1 MKFFTNKG
9 IWSKII
15 IALIIVLVFEFI
27 VAKPSLGSDIDKV
40 EFGGKLL
47 APVISLGV
55 TLADA
60 GIQIMQSSIMGTN
73 ESLIHIDTSSTW
85 WTLFK
90 DLIKVVVFA
99 AAVVATLAS
108 GGILAGVVAAAAALV
123 FGDAAMALYNSAM
136 ENTLNGIKNSV
147 VGYDKDRLPDD
158 LYLPT
163 YSISPEEIFQG
174 KILLFNV
181 DFFGKGKTIQEQK
194 DAEGNIDYYYYKN
207 DNNEEVRT
215 SPQDIGQDLS
225 ETISRWYVALRN
237 IGLVMMLIILLYVG
251 IRMLLSTLASDKA
264 KYKQMLTDW
273 FMGIVILFTIHYVMV
288 FAVTIV
294 NGITKVVSSSVE
306 SNAFTVVM
314 EDKDDKISQVL
325 EESGG
330 DMTKFIDESTGRKVI
345 SWPTN
350 LMGSLRLRAQLA
362 NWGSEY
368 IGYAICFIVL
378 VIFTGFFVLTYMK
391 RVLYMAFLTLMAPL
405 VAVTYPIDKLSDGSA
420 QGFNKWFKE
429 YIFNLLIQ
437 PMHLLLYYVLI
448 TSAFDLAG
456 KNVIYALVAMGFMI
470 PAEKILRSFFGFDKS
485 STAPSMA
492 TGAAVG
498 MGLAQLM
505 KPKPPKLAGGKKA
518 IGGNSSKGGDSSNG
532 GDSSED
538 SGKIHT
544 PSTSFNTEEVLANSV
559 QNKEHQERQQ
569 AIDELRKEDTSQ
581 EAQDYLDNEQAKLDA
596 DRMKNEQLNINN
608 DSQAQLDANKPI
620 GKQVEMQGNQ
630 GLSKTVLKKP
640 TIGQRTKRYAA
651 AKGAQAVRAI
661 KKGARDL
668 PGNALRTSGRI
679 LGAGAGAALGLA
691 GGIAQG
697 DLGKAATY
705 AAGGATLGSA
715 VGKGTGEV
723 LANSVD
729 SGMNKIA
736 EKAGW
741 SQETSK
747 QAFDRVKNS
756 KQYENIVNYDQMQ
769 KSKKQNKEYLKETY
783 GNTKEGKAKV
793 KEMLKEG
800 GAFEQ
805 MYSNGVTDI
814 KDMVTIQNM
823 KDENMIN
830 NYKEG
835 IAIAK
840 SSEEVGKEY
849 KGLNAQKWNDEWKRR
864 YTKNGLD
871 EKQAQKAAAGTME
884 RIEAFNKIK
893 KKL

>member
-884 RIEAFNKIK
+884 RIETFNKIK

>member
-1 MKFFTNKG
+1 MKFFTNKS

-85 WTLFK
+85 WNIFK
-90 DLIKVVVFA
+90 DLVKVVVFA

-108 GGILAGVVAAAAALV
+108 GGILAGVVAGAALLV
-123 FGDAAMALYNSAM
+123 FGDAAGALYSSAM
-136 ENTLNGIKNSV
+136 DNTLNGIKNSV

-181 DFFGKGKTIQEQK
+181 DFFGKGKTIQEKK
-194 DAEGNIDYYYYKN
+194 DAEGNTDYYYYMN

-306 SNAFTVVM
+306 SNAFTVVI
-314 EDKDDKISQVL
+314 EDRDDKISQVL
-325 EESGG
+325 EEGG
-330 DMTKFIDESTGRKVI
+330 DEMKEFIDESTGKKVI

-378 VIFTGFFVLTYMK
+378 VIFTGFFILTYMK

-569 AIDELRKEDTSQ
+569 TIDELRKEDTSQ

-596 DRMKNEQLNINN
+596 DRMKNELNN

-620 GKQVEMQGNQ
+620 VKQVEMQGNQ
-630 GLSKTVLKKP
+630 GLEKTVLKKP
-640 TIGQRTKRYAA
+640 TIKQRTKRYAA

-679 LGAGAGAALGLA
+679 LGAGAGVALGLA

-741 SQETSK
+741 SEETSK

-756 KQYENIVNYDQMQ
+756 KQYENIVNYDEMQ
-769 KSKKQNKEYLKETY
+769 KSKKQNKQYLKETY
-783 GNTKEGKAKV
+783 GNTKEGKEKV

-805 MYSNGVTDI
+805 MYSNGVTNI
-814 KDMVTIQNM
+814 KDMVTVQNM

-849 KGLNAQKWNDEWKRR
+849 KGLNAKKWNEEWKRR

-871 EKQAQKAAAGTME
+871 EKQAQKAADGTME
-884 RIEAFNKIK
+884 RIETFNKIK

>member
-1 MKFFTNKG
+1 MKFFTNKS

-85 WTLFK
+85 WNIFK
-90 DLIKVVVFA
+90 DLVKIVVFA

-108 GGILAGVVAAAAALV
+108 GGILAGVVAGAALLV
-123 FGDAAMALYNSAM
+123 FGDAASALYSSAM
-136 ENTLNGIKNSV
+136 DNTLNGIKNSV

-181 DFFGKGKTIQEQK
+181 DFFGKGKTIQEKK
-194 DAEGNIDYYYYKN
+194 DADGNTDYYYYIN

-325 EESGG
+325 EEGG
-330 DMTKFIDESTGRKVI
+330 EDMKAFIDESTGKKVI

-378 VIFTGFFVLTYMK
+378 VIFTGFFILTYMK

-485 STAPSMA
+485 ATAPSMA

-505 KPKPPKLAGGKKA
+505 KPKPPKLSGGKKA
-518 IGGNSSKGGDSSNG
+518 IGGNSSNG
-532 GDSSED
+532 GENSSKD
-538 SGKIHT
+538 DGKIHT
-544 PSTSFNTEEVLANSV
+544 PSTSFNTEAVLANSI
-559 QNKEHQERQQ
+559 QNNGHEERQQ
-569 AIDELRKEDTSQ
+569 AIDQLRKEDTSQ
-581 EAQDYLDNEQAKLDA
+581 EAQSYLDEEQAKLDA
-596 DRMKNEQLNINN
+596 DRMKNKQLNMDN
-608 DSQAQLDANKPI
+608 DGQTQLNANIPTEKQI
-620 GKQVEMQGNQ
+620 GMQESQ
-630 GLSKTVLKKP
+630 GLSKSVLKKP
-640 TIGQRTKRYAA
+640 TIKQRAKRYTA
-651 AKGAQAVRAI
+651 AKGAQAGRAI
-661 KKGARDL
+661 KKSARDL
-668 PGNALRTSGRI
+668 PGNAFRASGRV

-705 AAGGATLGSA
+705 AVGGATLGSA

-723 LANSVD
+723 LANPVD
-729 SGMNKIA
+729 SGMNRIA

-741 SQETSK
+741 SEETSK
-747 QAFDRVKNS
+747 QAFDRVNNS
-756 KQYENIVNYDQMQ
+756 KQYENIVNYDEMQ

-783 GNTKEGKAKV
+783 GNTKEGKEKI

-805 MYSNGVTDI
+805 MYSNGVTNI

-849 KGLNAQKWNDEWKRR
+849 KGLNAKKWNDEWKRR

-871 EKQAQKAAAGTME
+871 EKQAQKAADGTME
-884 RIEAFNKIK
+884 RIESFNKIK

>member
-1 MKFFTNKG
+1 MKFFTNKS

-27 VAKPSLGSDIDKV
+27 VAKPSLGSDVDKM

-60 GIQIMQSSIMGTN
+60 GVQVMQSSIMGTN

-85 WTLFK
+85 WTIFK
-90 DLIKVVVFA
+90 NLVKVVVFA
-99 AAVVATLAS
+99 AAVVATFAS
-108 GGILAGVVAAAAALV
+108 WGILGGVVAGAALLV
-123 FGDAAMALYNSAM
+123 FGDTASALYSSAM
-136 ENTLNGIKNSV
+136 DNTLNGIKNSV

-181 DFFGKGKTIQEQK
+181 DFFGKGKTIQEKK
-194 DAEGNIDYYYYKN
+194 DSEGNTDYYYYIN
-207 DNNEEVRT
+207 DNNEEVKT

-314 EDKDDKISQVL
+314 EDKDNKISKVL
-325 EESGG
+325 EEGG
-330 DMTKFIDESTGRKVI
+330 EDMKAFIDESTGKKVI

-378 VIFTGFFVLTYMK
+378 AIFTGFFILTYMK

-485 STAPSMA
+485 ATAPSMA

-518 IGGNSSKGGDSSNG
+518 ISGNSSNGRDSSDDG
-532 GDSSED
+532 
-538 SGKIHT
+538 GKIRT
-544 PSTSFNTEEVLANSV
+544 PSTSFNTEAVLANSV
-559 QNKEHQERQQ
+559 QNKEYEERQK
-569 AIDELRKEDTSQ
+569 AIDKLRKEDSSQ
-581 EAQDYLDNEQAKLDA
+581 EAQAYLDKEQAKLDA
-596 DRMKNEQLNINN
+596 DRIKDKELKSNMVNDGQL
-608 DSQAQLDANKPI
+608 QLDANQPI
-620 GKQVEMQGNQ
+620 GKQVGMQEDQ

-640 TIGQRTKRYAA
+640 TIKQRAKRYTA
-651 AKGAQAVRAI
+651 AKGAQAARAI
-661 KKGARDL
+661 KKSARDL
-668 PGNALRTSGRI
+668 PGNAFRASGRV
-679 LGAGAGAALGLA
+679 LGAGAGVALGLA

-697 DLGKAATY
+697 DLGKAAAY
-705 AAGGATLGSA
+705 GVGGATLGSA
-715 VGKGTGEV
+715 VGKGTGEI
-723 LANSVD
+723 LANPVD

-736 EKAGW
+736 EKVGW
-741 SQETSK
+741 SEETPK
-747 QAFDRVKNS
+747 QAFDRVNNS
-756 KQYENIVNYDQMQ
+756 KQYENIVNYEEMQ
-769 KSKKQNKEYLKETY
+769 KSKKQNKQYLKETY
-783 GNTKEGKAKV
+783 GNTKEGKEKV

-805 MYSNGVTDI
+805 MYSNGVTNI

-849 KGLNAQKWNDEWKRR
+849 KGLNAQKWNNEWKRR

-871 EKQAQKAAAGTME
+871 EEQSQKAADATMA
-884 RIEAFNKIK
+884 RIESFNKIK

>member
-1 MKFFTNKG
+1 MKFFTNKS

-27 VAKPSLGSDIDKV
+27 VAKPSLGSDVDKM

-47 APVISLGV
+47 APGISLGV

-60 GIQIMQSSIMGTN
+60 GVQVMQSSIMGTN
-73 ESLIHIDTSSTW
+73 ESLIHMDTSSTW
-85 WTLFK
+85 WTIFK
-90 DLIKVVVFA
+90 NLVKVVVFA
-99 AAVVATLAS
+99 AAVVATFAS
-108 GGILAGVVAAAAALV
+108 WGILGGVVAGAALLV
-123 FGDAAMALYNSAM
+123 FGDTASALYSSAM
-136 ENTLNGIKNSV
+136 DNTLNGIKNSV

-181 DFFGKGKTIQEQK
+181 DFFGKGKTIQEKK
-194 DAEGNIDYYYYKN
+194 DSEGNTDYYYYIN
-207 DNNEEVRT
+207 DNNEEVKT

-314 EDKDDKISQVL
+314 EDKDNKISKVL
-325 EESGG
+325 EEGG
-330 DMTKFIDESTGRKVI
+330 EDMKAFIDESTGKKVI

-378 VIFTGFFVLTYMK
+378 AIFTGFFILTYMK

-485 STAPSMA
+485 ATAPSMA

-518 IGGNSSKGGDSSNG
+518 ISGNSSNGRDSSDDG
-532 GDSSED
+532 
-538 SGKIHT
+538 GKIRT
-544 PSTSFNTEEVLANSV
+544 PSNG
-559 QNKEHQERQQ
+559 
-569 AIDELRKEDTSQ
+569 
-581 EAQDYLDNEQAKLDA
+581 
-596 DRMKNEQLNINN
+596 QL
-608 DSQAQLDANKPI
+608 QLDAN
-620 GKQVEMQGNQ
+620 GKQVGMQEDQ

-640 TIGQRTKRYAA
+640 TIKQRAKRYIA
-651 AKGAQAVRAI
+651 AKGAQAARAI
-661 KKGARDL
+661 KKSARDL
-668 PGNALRTSGRI
+668 PGNAFRASGRV
-679 LGAGAGAALGLA
+679 LGAGAGIALGLA

-697 DLGKAATY
+697 DLGKAAAY
-705 AAGGATLGSA
+705 GVGGATLGSA
-715 VGKGTGEV
+715 VGKGTGEI

-736 EKAGW
+736 EKVGW
-741 SQETSK
+741 SEETPK
-747 QAFDRVKNS
+747 LAFDRVNNS
-756 KQYENIVNYDQMQ
+756 KQYENIVNYEEMQ
-769 KSKKQNKEYLKETY
+769 KSKKQNKQYLKETY
-783 GNTKEGKAKV
+783 GNTKEGKEKV

-805 MYSNGVTDI
+805 MYSNGVTNI

-849 KGLNAQKWNDEWKRR
+849 KGLNAQKWNNEWKRR

-871 EKQAQKAAAGTME
+871 EEQSQKAADATMA
-884 RIEAFNKIK
+884 RIESFNKIK